1 MDNKYLFMRPLLERL
16 GQGTFFCRMVAL
28 ALRVTAALIVLF
40 SLVTFFEV
48 GKLVFQLPAQ
58 GILGGVLFEVF
69 FVLAIYAVVH
79 VFLLRARDV
88 EAIRPGEFYAL
99 PVGAVLIKLLGE
111 AYAAFVALVAVGGG
125 LFVWFT
131 NLRLA
136 RVLNPFI
143 RELFPAVRDDP
154 SFMGGI
160 EFIVN
165 GVLVALLVLVTAY
178 ALSEIC
184 ALLARVAERH
194 GAATRPAAESDQGHR
209 SRFSSF

>member
-40 SLVTFFEV
+40 SLMTFFEA
-48 GKLVFQLPAQ
+48 GKLIFQLPTQ
-58 GILGGVLFEVF
+58 GILGGVLFEVC

-79 VFLLRARDV
+79 VFLLRARDI
-88 EAIRPGEFYAL
+88 EAIKPGKFYAL
-99 PVGAVLIKLLGE
+99 PVGALLLKLLGE

-131 NLRLA
+131 NLKLA
-136 RVLNPFI
+136 KVLNPFI
-143 RELFPAVRDDP
+143 RALFPTVRDDP
-154 SFMGGI
+154 SFLGGI

-165 GVLVALLVLVTAY
+165 GLLVALVVLVAAY
-178 ALSEIC
+178 VLSEIC
-184 ALLARVAERH
+184 ALLAHVANRN
-194 GAATRPAAESDQGHR
+194 GAEAQAAEPGQDYR
-209 SRFSSF
+209 SRFGSF